1 MSAGEHVIVI
11 GKKSVNDYVLTAILL
26 FNEGHDEI
34 VIRGKGV
41 NIGKAVDVYNAL
53 KDRLSDSLELVSITI
68 DSETLGNRILPY
80 IEIKVK
86 RTL

>member
-1 MSAGEHVIVI
+1 MSAGENVIIV
-11 GKKSVNDYVLTAILL
+11 GKKSVNDYVLAAILL

-34 VIRGKGV
+34 VIKGKGA

-53 KDRLSDSLELVSITI
+53 KDRLSDSLELVSVTI
-68 DSETLGNRILPY
+68 DSEVFGNRIIPY
-80 IEIKVK
+80 IEIKVR